1 MCVGLRSSSPAV
13 LSLTAHIA
21 AYQHGAPWL
30 DALRAS
36 LAANMRYIEQALNG
50 AFPTLNWQAPPS
62 TYLAWIDLR
71 PLGIDDQ
78 KLQHT
83 LIHQEKVA
91 IMPGDTYGAEGR
103 VFVRLNAGCPRLK
116 LEKGVNGLIN
126 AIRTVR

>member
-83 LIHQEKVA
+83 LIHQEKIA

-103 VFVRLNAGCPRLK
+103 GFVRLNARCPRLK

>member
-71 PLGIDDQ
+71 PLG
-78 KLQHT
+78 T
-83 LIHQEKVA
+83 CRY
-91 IMPGDTYGAEGR
+91 P
-103 VFVRLNAGCPRLK
+103 
-116 LEKGVNGLIN
+116 
-126 AIRTVR
+126 

>member
-1 MCVGLRSSSPAV
+1 M

-71 PLGIDDQ
+71 PPGIDDQ

-91 IMPGDTYGAEGR
+91 IMPGDTYGAEDRG
-103 VFVRLNAGCPRLK
+103 FVHLNAGCPRLK

>member
-1 MCVGLRSSSPAV
+1 M

-62 TYLAWIDLR
+62 TYLARIDLR
-71 PLGIDDQ
+71 SLGIDDQ

-103 VFVRLNAGCPRLK
+103 DLCV
-116 LEKGVNGLIN
+116 
-126 AIRTVR
+126 

>member
-1 MCVGLRSSSPAV
+1 
-13 LSLTAHIA
+13 
-21 AYQHGAPWL
+21 
-30 DALRAS
+30 
-36 LAANMRYIEQALNG
+36 MRYIEQALNG

-71 PLGIDDQ
+71 SLGIDDQ

-91 IMPGDTYGAEGR
+91 IMSGDTYGAEGR
-103 VFVRLNAGCPRLK
+103 GFVRLNAGCPRLK

>member
-71 PLGIDDQ
+71 PLDIDDQ

-91 IMPGDTYGAEGR
+91 IMPGDTYGAEDRG
-103 VFVRLNAGCPRLK
+103 FVHLNAGCPRLK